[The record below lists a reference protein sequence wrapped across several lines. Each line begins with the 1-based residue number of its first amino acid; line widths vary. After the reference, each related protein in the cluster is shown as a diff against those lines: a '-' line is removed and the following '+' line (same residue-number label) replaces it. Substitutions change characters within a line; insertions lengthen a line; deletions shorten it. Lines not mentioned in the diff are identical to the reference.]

1 MKKDQ
6 LDELLKLDDEGTNK
20 KIKKIIHKKIYSR
33 IIIFTIIIT
42 LVIVTIAKGYQYISD
57 YIYITILF
65 MKKILL

>member
-33 IIIFTIIIT
+33 IIIFTIIQRKIT
-42 LVIVTIAKGYQYISD
+42 NAGGD
-57 YIYITILF
+57 ENA
-65 MKKILL
+65 